1 MYRLSV
7 CLASCAVC
15 MQACEC
21 GVRAR
26 VRFSVACM
34 GAYVRVF
41 VSACVRVS
49 VARQHACVCTCQCC
63 TPTCVRVLRA
73 CMCTCG
79 VRLHISRLTF
89 SSLVIRFPAVGYEI
103 KGLQFIIE
111 LHPLSCQPPPAEPPA
126 PAARGRPALPETT
139 PHRRSATAP
148 AIPLAPPPRRDFSP
162 GIPTP
167 PPNER
172 PPTAGDCQPEVSRLR
187 IPTDH

>member
-1 MYRLSV
+1 MSLTKGARTYRLSV

-21 GVRAR
+21 CVRAR

-63 TPTCVRVLRA
+63 TPTCVCVLRA
-73 CMCTCG
+73 CMRTCG
-79 VRLHISRLTF
+79 MRLHVSRLTF

-103 KGLQFIIE
+103 KGLQFIIK
-111 LHPLSCQPPPAEPPA
+111 LHPPEPPA
-126 PAARGRPALPETT
+126 TTGRTARPRRPRPA
-139 PHRRSATAP
+139 RAAT
-148 AIPLAPPPRRDFSP
+148 PRRLS
-162 GIPTP
+162 
-167 PPNER
+167 
-172 PPTAGDCQPEVSRLR
+172 
-187 IPTDH
+187 

>member
-1 MYRLSV
+1 MSLTKGACTYRLSV

-21 GVRAR
+21 CVRAR

-49 VARQHACVCTCQCC
+49 VARQHACVCMCQCC

-79 VRLHISRLTF
+79 VRLHVSRLTF
-89 SSLVIRFPAVGYEI
+89 SSLVIRFSSRWIRNQGPPVYHQTPRPPE
-103 KGLQFIIE
+103 
-111 LHPLSCQPPPAEPPA
+111 PLATTGRTASPRRP
-126 PAARGRPALPETT
+126 RPAHRPMNA
-139 PHRRSATAP
+139 PHRPSF
-148 AIPLAPPPRRDFSP
+148 FSGDP
-162 GIPTP
+162 HPTS
-167 PPNER
+167 
-172 PPTAGDCQPEVSRLR
+172 Q
-187 IPTDH
+187 

>member
-1 MYRLSV
+1 MSLTKGACTYRLSV

-21 GVRAR
+21 CVRAR

-79 VRLHISRLTF
+79 VRLHVSRLTF
-89 SSLVIRFPAVGYEI
+89 SSLVIRFSSRWIRNQGPPVYH
-103 KGLQFIIE
+103 QTPP
-111 LHPLSCQPPPAEPPA
+111 PLSRQPPPAEPPA

-139 PHRRSATAP
+139 HLLPFLSFIYAQTGGP
-148 AIPLAPPPRRDFSP
+148 Y
-162 GIPTP
+162 G
-167 PPNER
+167 NV
-172 PPTAGDCQPEVSRLR
+172 CC
-187 IPTDH
+187 

>member
-1 MYRLSV
+1 MSLTKGACTYRLSV

-21 GVRAR
+21 CVRAR

-79 VRLHISRLTF
+79 VRLHVSRLTF
-89 SSLVIRFPAVGYEI
+89 SSLVIRFSSRWIRNQGPPVYH
-103 KGLQFIIE
+103 QTP
-111 LHPLSCQPPPAEPPA
+111 PLEPPA
-126 PAARGRPALPETT
+126 RAARGRPALPETT
-139 PHRRSATAP
+139 PHRRSAAAP
-148 AIPLAPPPRRDFSP
+148 AIPLAPPTPSFFSGDP
-162 GIPTP
+162 H
-167 PPNER
+167 
-172 PPTAGDCQPEVSRLR
+172 PTAQ
-187 IPTDH
+187 

>member
-21 GVRAR
+21 CVRAT

-49 VARQHACVCTCQCC
+49 VARQDACVCTCQCF

-73 CMCTCG
+73 CMCTFV
-79 VRLHISRLTF
+79 VRLHVSRLTF
-89 SSLVIRFPAVGYEI
+89 SSLVIRFSSLWIRNQGPPVYH
-103 KGLQFIIE
+103 QT
-111 LHPLSCQPPPAEPPA
+111 PPPPPEPPA
-126 PAARGRPALPETT
+126 ATGRTARPRRP
-139 PHRRSATAP
+139 R
-148 AIPLAPPPRRDFSP
+148 LACPPRNHSP
-162 GIPTP
+162 LPVRCRTFKRVGQHI
-167 PPNER
+167 
-172 PPTAGDCQPEVSRLR
+172 
-187 IPTDH
+187 

>member
-1 MYRLSV
+1 MSLTKGACTYRLSV
-7 CLASCAVC
+7 CLASCVVC

-21 GVRAR
+21 CVRAR

-79 VRLHISRLTF
+79 VRLHVSRLTF
-89 SSLVIRFPAVGYEI
+89 SSLVIRFSSRWIRNQGPAVYH
-103 KGLQFIIE
+103 QT
-111 LHPLSCQPPPAEPPA
+111 PPPEPPA
-126 PAARGRPALPETT
+126 TTGRTAGP
-139 PHRRSATAP
+139 RRHA
-148 AIPLAPPPRRDFSP
+148 APPAPKP
-162 GIPTP
+162 L
-167 PPNER
+167 
-172 PPTAGDCQPEVSRLR
+172 PTAGPPPHRPSL
-187 IPTDH
+187 